1 MQVMGL
7 WKGENIRILEIY
19 SALFG
24 DCIDWGPY
32 KIGVKRDSEVSSM
45 KVYN

>member
-7 WKGENIRILEIY
+7 RKGENIRILGIY

-24 DCIDWGPY
+24 DCIDWGPC
-32 KIGVKRDSEVSSM
+32 KIGVKGDSEVSSM
-45 KVYN
+45 KGYN